1 MFQHT
6 NHEVYVATARS
17 GDVRSGNIVTW
28 ALPGSL
34 VPDAGRAVVVLSPLN
49 FTHTLIRET
58 GRFVLHL
65 LAADQLEWLVRFGLS
80 SGRDVDKFAGIPLG
94 QTRSGLPVLPGTCG
108 WVEMRIVDRLD
119 SGDRIV
125 YLCDAL
131 EIGEEPARPALHLK
145 DAFARLPAEVVA
157 ALQEKKA
164 RDGDRDR
171 AWLKDFGTPKPLR
184 TVVTLP

>member
-17 GDVRSGNIVTW
+17 GDSISGQIVTW
-28 ALPGSL
+28 TLPATL
-34 VPDAGRAVVVLSPLN
+34 VPDATRVVVVLSPLN

-65 LAADQLEWLVRFGLS
+65 LAEEQLEWLRIFGLS
-80 SGRDVDKFAGIPLG
+80 SSQDVDKFAGIPLG

-108 WVEMRIVDRLD
+108 WMELRIVDRLD
-119 SGDRIV
+119 SGDRII

-131 EIGEEPARPALHLK
+131 EIGQEPLRRPLQLK
-145 DAFARLPAEVVA
+145 DAFAHLPPEVVA
-157 ALQEKKA
+157 AFQEKKA
-164 RDGDRDR
+164 RDGTRDR

-184 TVVTLP
+184 TIVS